1 MESQDVLNE
10 SMVMMFYVLLDAQM
24 IDLEFGN
31 LAFVAEYTP

>member
-10 SMVMMFYVLLDAQM
+10 SMVMMFYVLLDAQ